1 MAGRHKFSL
10 RNLQAAFA
18 EIFGLGDKVSLVVFF
33 SACLIIVTAVFLFIY
48 SAPPHTIS
56 ITSGPEGS
64 FFATNAEKYR
74 KILARNGVKLKILPS
89 NGSLDNLTRLRNP
102 SFSVDIGFVQ
112 GGLASGFGV
121 DNLVSLGSISYEPLL
136 VFYRGARPEEVLSQF
151 TGKRL
156 AIGSAGSGT
165 HSLASALLAANG
177 IVPGGSTLLSEID
190 TEEAAQALIDGK
202 LDAIFLMGDSA
213 SPQLIHKL
221 LQTPQIDLFDF
232 NQAEAYVR
240 RFPYLNKLDLPRGSI
255 DFGKDIPHHDVYLIG
270 PTVEIIARKG
280 LHPALSDLLIEAA
293 QDVHGKAGLFKQRG
307 EFPAPLE
314 HEYSISDDAVRY
326 YKSGKG
332 FLYRY
337 LPFWMASLLSRVII
351 VFVPV
356 VVLMIPVLRTI
367 PAVYRWRM
375 RMRIYR
381 WYRVLLS
388 LEKDLMA
395 GIGPEKREQL
405 LERLDAIEGEVN
417 RMKVPAAF
425 ADQFYVLR
433 GHIGFVHDRLV
444 DNTHSHTPP
453 V

>member
-1 MAGRHKFSL
+1 VMAGRSIFSL
-10 RNLQAAFA
+10 RGLHAAFA
-18 EIFGLGDKVSLVVFF
+18 ETFGFGDKASLVVFF
-33 SACLIIVTAVFLFIY
+33 SSCLIIIIAVFLFIR

-56 ITSGPEGS
+56 ISIGPEGS

-89 NGSLDNLTRLRNP
+89 RGSLDNLTRLTEP
-102 SFSVDIGFVQ
+102 SSSVDIGFVQ
-112 GGLASGFGV
+112 GGLASGFNIEG
-121 DNLVSLGSISYEPLL
+121 LASLGSISYEPLL
-136 VFYRGARPEEVLSQF
+136 VFYRGAKPEDVLSQF
-151 TGKRL
+151 SGKRL
-156 AIGSAGSGT
+156 AIGPEGSGT
-165 HSLASALLAANG
+165 HSLALALLAPNG
-177 IVPGGSTLLSEID
+177 IVPGGSTVLAEID
-190 TEEAAQALIDGK
+190 AEEAARSLMEGN

-213 SPQLIHKL
+213 SPQLMRQL
-221 LQTPQIDLFDF
+221 LQTPQIHLFDF
-232 NQAEAYVR
+232 KQAEAYVR

-270 PTVEIIARKG
+270 PTVEIIARRG

-293 QDVHGKAGLFKQRG
+293 HEVHGKAGIFKQRG
-307 EFPAPLE
+307 EFPAPVE
-314 HEYSISDDAVRY
+314 HEYPISDDATRY

-351 VFVPV
+351 VFVPMA
-356 VVLMIPVLRTI
+356 VLMIPVLRTI

-388 LEKDLMA
+388 LEKDLVSD
-395 GIGPEKREQL
+395 IGPGKRGEL
-405 LERLDAIEGEVN
+405 LGRLDDIESEVN

-433 GHIGFVHDRLV
+433 DHISFVRSRYLHETV
-444 DNTHSHTPP
+444 E
-453 V
+453 